1 MDLAEKIVS
10 LCKRRGFVYPGS
22 EIYGGLAGTYDFGPL
37 GVELANNIKK
47 AWWKAI
53 VQDRE
58 DVVGLDSSIL
68 ASASVWAASG
78 HTQSFADPLVECKNC
93 HQRFRQDHLPKDNQ
107 CPNCGKKNWTKP
119 KMFNLMFKTHVGPV
133 EDEASVTYLRPET
146 AQGIFINFDNV
157 IKSTGVKLPFGIA
170 QIGKGFRN
178 EITTGNF
185 LFRVREFEMAELEY
199 FTHPE
204 AAEKDF
210 EYWQKE
216 RMNWYLGLGINK
228 KNLRFREHENSE
240 RAHYAVRSCDIEYG
254 WPFGRT
260 QGKPGWGELEGIAN
274 RGDFDLKAHAAASG
288 KDLSYYSEETKKKI
302 IPYVIEPSVGVG
314 RACFAFLIDSYAEDG
329 ERVILKLNPKLAP
342 VKVAV
347 FPLLAN
353 KPELVKKARK
363 IYQDLKAKV
372 SGFVAFDDRGN
383 IGKRYY
389 AQDEIG
395 TPFCLTCDFQ
405 TLKDDTVTVRDRD
418 TTKQVRVAT
427 KDLLDTLKIRLENV

>member
-1 MDLAEKIVS
+1 
-10 LCKRRGFVYPGS
+10 
-22 EIYGGLAGTYDFGPL
+22 
-37 GVELANNIKK
+37 
-47 AWWKAI
+47 
-53 VQDRE
+53 
-58 DVVGLDSSIL
+58 
-68 ASASVWAASG
+68 
-78 HTQSFADPLVECKNC
+78 
-93 HQRFRQDHLPKDNQ
+93 
-107 CPNCGKKNWTKP
+107 
-119 KMFNLMFKTHVGPV
+119 MFKTHVGPV

-157 IKSTGVKLPFGIA
+157 VKSFGVKLPFGIA

-185 LFRVREFEMAELEY
+185 LFRVREFEMVELEY

-216 RMNWYLGLGINK
+216 RMNWYLDLGINK

-240 RAHYAVRSCDIEYG
+240 RAHYAVRSCDIEYD
-254 WPFGRT
+254 WPFM
-260 QGKPGWGELEGIAN
+260 GWGELEGIAN

-329 ERVILKLNPKLAP
+329 ERVILKLNPRLAP

-372 SGFVAFDDRGN
+372 SGLVAFDDRGN

-427 KDLLDTLKIRLENV
+427 KNLIDNLRKRLENV